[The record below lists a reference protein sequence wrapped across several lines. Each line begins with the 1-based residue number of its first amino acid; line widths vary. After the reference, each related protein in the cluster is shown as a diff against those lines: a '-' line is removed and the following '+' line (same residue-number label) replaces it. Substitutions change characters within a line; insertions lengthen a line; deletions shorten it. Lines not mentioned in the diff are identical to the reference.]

1 METGKM
7 KKTYENPQMK
17 IVRLETVRMLA
28 NSFVQQFKQ
37 EDAVEEAM

>member
-1 METGKM
+1 M

-17 IVRLETVRMLA
+17 IVRLETMRMLA
-28 NSFVQQFKQ
+28 NSFVEQLKQ

>member
-1 METGKM
+1 M
-7 KKTYENPQMK
+7 KKMYENPRME

-28 NSFVQQFKQ
+28 NSFVEQLKQ

>member
-1 METGKM
+1 M